1 VGSPLGQT
9 ASLMG
14 RPAHYGGVST
24 QASSWYLLEP
34 SRVVFRRFRE
44 LNHMLSLVRLFGV
57 YDSGPGA
64 VF

>member
-1 VGSPLGQT
+1 VGSPLGWV

-14 RPAHYGGVST
+14 RPAHYGEVSA
-24 QASSWYLLEP
+24 QASSWCLLEP
-34 SRVVFRRFRE
+34 SRVDFCSFRR
-44 LNHMLSLVRLFGV
+44 LNHMLSSICFFGV